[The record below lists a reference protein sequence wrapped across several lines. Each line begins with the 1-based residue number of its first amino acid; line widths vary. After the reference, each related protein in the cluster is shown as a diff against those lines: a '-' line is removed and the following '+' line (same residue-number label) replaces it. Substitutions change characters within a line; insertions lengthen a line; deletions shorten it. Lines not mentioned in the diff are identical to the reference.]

1 MRTEDGLTSLRTA
14 KGTQKFVAPEVLLSD
29 DKSPYTN
36 AVDIWSAG
44 MIAFLVL
51 VGMPNMNFIS
61 MLRFSVGLEKS
72 FPDQTLISQE
82 ISLNG
87 RSFVRA
93 LLQCDAKD
101 RPSAT
106 KSLQHNWFRGMN
118 DFVQNLRTMVIQD
131 NRSSDIGANVTISQS
146 HPPVADRPAVLTTQS
161 TSSLVP
167 TAQWSTN
174 QSRQGEGFGF
184 SPEHTAVPLLAQT
197 LTTSKSDSAL
207 SESDLLQHRGD
218 TDDKSRDGD
227 SQITPPL
234 SLGPRG
240 FDFIEVHIQVLG
252 HGMLLPL
259 KVFKQQQIKDV
270 KKKIEEREKIPA
282 DEHFLALGI
291 DPLLDDNA
299 TIDGC
304 GIKDQDVLYWIPSP

>member
-1 MRTEDGLTSLRTA
+1 
-14 KGTQKFVAPEVLLSD
+14 
-29 DKSPYTN
+29 
-36 AVDIWSAG
+36 

-51 VGMPNMNFIS
+51 VGMPNMNFNS

-106 KSLQHNWFRGMN
+106 KSLQNNWFRGMN

-146 HPPVADRPAVLTTQS
+146 HPPIADRPAVLTTQS

-218 TDDKSRDGD
+218 IDNTAHVSGMFQNVVDAETQIRSNHEGTRDVLPDTPVTVKAYTDKK
-227 SQITPPL
+227 
-234 SLGPRG
+234 
-240 FDFIEVHIQVLG
+240 FIKLELLLKDLDAAV
-252 HGMLLPL
+252 LPL
-259 KVFKQQQIKDV
+259 KVR
-270 KKKIEEREKIPA
+270 ERRA
-282 DEHFLALGI
+282 
-291 DPLLDDNA
+291 
-299 TIDGC
+299 
-304 GIKDQDVLYWIPSP
+304 